1 MSKEDLKLFLDIYRE
16 NPCQV
21 LPNAFWKTAKELG
34 QSHLS
39 VARDSNEALTFLA
52 VQDNE
57 RILSCW
63 CRTPEKISRHISVE
77 DISFALVH
85 EYCLKM
91 FNGGNFVKKTAY
103 FRLQHRGAPPNYHCP
118 FGYQFEAV
126 NPQDD
131 LPRVVSFINQCYEN
145 IRVDE
150 KIVQSWLDHPVYD
163 PNLWIW
169 IKDSLTSQHAA
180 LGIAEIDKRVPEASL
195 EWIQV
200 HPECQGK
207 GLGSALV
214 AELLRRVAPDVE
226 LTTVSGEVDNPSDPE
241 KLYRKVGFTGSD
253 VWWLLKA

>member
-1 MSKEDLKLFLDIYRE
+1 MSTEDLNQLLDIYRE

-21 LPNAFWKTAKELG
+21 LPNAFWKTAKEMG
-34 QSHLS
+34 QSRLIIS
-39 VARDSNEALTFLA
+39 QDSDEALTFLTI
-52 VQDNE
+52 QDNE

-63 CRTPEKISRHISVE
+63 CRDPREISKQISVE

-85 EYCLKM
+85 QDCLRL
-91 FNGGNFVKKTAY
+91 FNGCNFSDKTAY
-103 FRLQHRGAPPNYHCP
+103 FRIQHRGTLPDYHCSS
-118 FGYQFEAV
+118 GYHFQTV
-126 NPQDD
+126 NPRDE
-131 LPRVVSFINQCYEN
+131 LPLVASFINQCYEK

-150 KIVQSWLDHPVYD
+150 AIVRSWLTHPSYN

-169 IKDSLTSQHAA
+169 IKDSQRNQFAA
-180 LGIAEIDKRVPEASL
+180 LGIAEIDPRVPEASL

-200 HPECQGK
+200 HPGYQGR

-214 AELLRRVAPDVE
+214 ADLLRRVAPDVE
-226 LTTVSGEVDNPSDPE
+226 FTTVSGEVDNPSEPE